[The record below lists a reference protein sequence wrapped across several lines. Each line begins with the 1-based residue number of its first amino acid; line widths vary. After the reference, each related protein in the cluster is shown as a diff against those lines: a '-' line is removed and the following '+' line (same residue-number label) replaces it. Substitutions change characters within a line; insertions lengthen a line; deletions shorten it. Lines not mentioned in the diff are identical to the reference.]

1 MNNSTDGGQGSE
13 KRLEVVGF
21 GLRLTAFIIDG
32 VLVGILS
39 FTLAFVIGFIMLF
52 ALTYGDGQFYPAE
65 RLISVSG
72 ILISVFYFVAFWA
85 KSGQTPG
92 KSVLGIKVIG
102 ADGAP
107 LGWGKAFL
115 RYVGYIINVIVLSIG
130 FVWIAFDKKRQGWH
144 DKIAKTY
151 VINSDD
157 TFPTEG
163 AVNLVPGDQDRH
175 WLWLII
181 WIIFVI
187 AFPSVL
193 LTSLFALGPSITTI
207 LSSMFN

>member
-13 KRLEVVGF
+13 KRLEVIGF
-21 GLRLTAFIIDG
+21 GLRLTALIIDG
-32 VLVGILS
+32 VLVGILT
-39 FTLAFVIGFIMLF
+39 FTLGFVVGLLIMLSKV
-52 ALTYGDGQFYPAE
+52 YGEGQFYPTE
-65 RLISVSG
+65 RLIVVSG
-72 ILISVFYFVAFWA
+72 ILISFFYFAAFWA

-92 KSVLGIKVIG
+92 KSILGIKVIST
-102 ADGAP
+102 DGSQ

-144 DKIAKTY
+144 DKIANTY

-163 AVNLVPGDQDRH
+163 AVNLVPGDQDRR

-181 WIIFVI
+181 WIIFVV
-187 AFPSVL
+187 ALPSTL
-193 LTSLFALGPSITTI
+193 FTSLFALGPTIT
-207 LSSMFN
+207 SMLASLFN